1 MMTAVA
7 WLFVA
12 VGLAASYRAA
22 NAFVGGG
29 AAAMA
34 SAALLL
40 GQLITFPLAAGDAAI
55 FALAA
60 IAIERGLALTTAGR
74 RGALAL
80 LLLPSLG
87 PLTAG
92 AGWPSGSKIIDIL
105 FCTQHGIAATS
116 AVLWLG
122 FTGALLDRRTTLSL
136 LAVVITASAAFA
148 PSYTWQESVRL
159 FAAALPVAGIGLG
172 LLAARLRDA
181 AARRPAWATAALV
194 APLLLFNVTLVVVA
208 QRGGLRLGEP
218 VAFADVGAAQARV
231 THDWIGHPFSFPATL
246 LFRATTGLPAAR
258 FDWQG
263 LSHLDAA
270 HPIVIDIGDAGD
282 VAWIGDGWHG
292 PERDG
297 EISYRWATRVTEI
310 FLPPLPPGRVVI
322 RLHLRPATA
331 PSMPAQT
338 VALKVSDHA
347 TAAEPLADDWAWI
360 EHETD
365 LGGGGQRAT
374 RLILTFDH
382 AIRPAA
388 VSASGDQRDLAAAID
403 RIEIGV
409 R

>member
-1 MMTAVA
+1 
-7 WLFVA
+7 VA

-80 LLLPSLG
+80 LILPSLG

-148 PSYTWQESVRL
+148 AVVH
-159 FAAALPVAGIGLG
+159 VAGVGTNVCRCPAG
-172 LLAARLRDA
+172 RRHRSGSTGGA
-181 AARRPAWATAALV
+181 AARCRRPPPAWATAALV

-208 QRGGLRLGEP
+208 QARRLPPRRNRSRFARSAPRRRGR
-218 VAFADVGAAQARV
+218 R
-231 THDWIGHPFSFPATL
+231 TIGSDIRSPFPATL

-258 FDWQG
+258 FDRQA
-263 LSHLDAA
+263 SRTSTPRN
-270 HPIVIDIGDAGD
+270 PIV
-282 VAWIGDGWHG
+282 H
-292 PERDG
+292 
-297 EISYRWATRVTEI
+297 
-310 FLPPLPPGRVVI
+310 
-322 RLHLRPATA
+322 
-331 PSMPAQT
+331 Q
-338 VALKVSDHA
+338 
-347 TAAEPLADDWAWI
+347 
-360 EHETD
+360 
-365 LGGGGQRAT
+365 
-374 RLILTFDH
+374 
-382 AIRPAA
+382 
-388 VSASGDQRDLAAAID
+388 
-403 RIEIGV
+403 
-409 R
+409 